1 MHANVVLHYDQP
13 LTNDKIQLKISYKMK
28 INFTRQILIL
38 ICITCSYSGLNAQVW
53 SKSFTAG
60 GYDSNNKLLGGSEV
74 LQLVDHKSILFASV
88 GYWQDANNIWYGGSN
103 SSIGWGQINRLDNPS
118 ANWQEDLF
126 LGSSFLRPEILK
138 QIIFTKDQFGNSL
151 SSPDTVLICAG
162 YSPNYITSQV
172 IVKSFVRNDVNGTW
186 GESQIVQG
194 SFPAGENYSIRD
206 IEIYIDQQTGFEYVF
221 ATVGTQGIYKGKYN
235 PAAPG
240 KINWISTAEFG
251 PLSIR
256 PLGIEVANGALHF
269 SSGSKLYRRI
279 DGVSPNYVIDHDF
292 SDLGATIN
300 SAVGGIRGL
309 TTIDNPSGVD
319 DAFLMMWCPNGQSQG
334 TIYRLEPNGSAGFN
348 RIYEAKLSI
357 LIESFLEGSNASYVL
372 GAYNEFYKYIDPISN
387 DTLHLV
393 GFEANITGGGHPTW
407 NSYYKGGLFAKRN
420 SNGQYSIE
428 EINGTIGTD
437 DTPLVANRCYASS
450 PFSNENALYFG
461 GFDPNSNSSTNMA
474 WVFKKN
480 YQDISI
486 DDITKNVN
494 NFVIYPNPASNQLIL
509 ESKILDDHEFSIINL
524 LGKKVAFGRL
534 NSQIETIDISS
545 LPQNVYIIKVA
556 NEAFKFIKTD

>member
-1 MHANVVLHYDQP
+1 MKCQKS
-13 LTNDKIQLKISYKMK
+13 LTKRII
-28 INFTRQILIL
+28 ILTIA
-38 ICITCSYSGLNAQVW
+38 ICSYSMVDAQSW

-74 LQLVDHKSILFASV
+74 LQLVDHKNTLFASV
-88 GYWQDANNIWYGGSN
+88 GYWEDANNIWYGGFN
-103 SSIGWGQINRLDNPS
+103 TSIGWGQINRLDNPS

-486 DDITKNVN
+486 DDITKNEN

>member
-1 MHANVVLHYDQP
+1 MKYKKS
-13 LTNDKIQLKISYKMK
+13 LTKRIVI
-28 INFTRQILIL
+28 FTMAI
-38 ICITCSYSGLNAQVW
+38 CSYSMVDAQSW

-74 LQLVDHKSILFASV
+74 LQLVDHKSTLFASV
-88 GYWQDANNIWYGGSN
+88 GYWQDANNIWYGGFN

-138 QIIFTKDQFGNSL
+138 QIIFTKDQFGNEL

-162 YSPNYITSQV
+162 YSPNYITSEV
-172 IVKSFVRNDVNGTW
+172 MVKSFVRNDVNGTW

-256 PLGIEVANGALHF
+256 PLGIEVANGDLHF

-334 TIYRLEPNGSAGFN
+334 TIYRLEPNGSGGFN

-357 LIESFLEGSNASYVL
+357 LIASFLEGSNASYVL

-393 GFEANITGGGHPTW
+393 GFEANIAGGGHPTW
-407 NSYYKGGLFAKRN
+407 NSYYKGGMFAKRN

-486 DDITKNVN
+486 DDITENEN
-494 NFVIYPNPASNQLIL
+494 NFVVYPNPASNQLIL
-509 ESKILDDHEFSIINL
+509 ESKILEDHEFSIINL
-524 LGKKVAFGRL
+524 LGKKVASGRL

-545 LPQNVYIIKVA
+545 LPKNVYIIKVA

>member
-1 MHANVVLHYDQP
+1 MTTKRYICFFILTTILCSNNV
-13 LTNDKIQLKISYKMK
+13 
-28 INFTRQILIL
+28 
-38 ICITCSYSGLNAQVW
+38 LNAQVW
-53 SKSFTAG
+53 SKSFIAG
-60 GYDSNNKLLGGSEV
+60 GYDSNNTFLGGSEV
-74 LQLVDHKSILFASV
+74 LQLVNHKNMLFASV
-88 GYWQDANNIWYGGSN
+88 GYWEDSNNIWYGGSN
-103 SSIGWGQINRLDNPS
+103 SNIGWGQINRLDNPS

-126 LGSSFLRPEILK
+126 MGASYLRPEILK

-206 IEIYIDQQTGFEYVF
+206 IEIYVDQQTGLEYVF

-235 PAAPG
+235 PAASG
-240 KINWISTAEFG
+240 KIDWISTAEFG

-279 DGVSPNYVIDHDF
+279 DGVSPSYVIDHDF

-309 TTIDNPSGVD
+309 TTIDNLSGVD
-319 DAFLMMWCPNGQSQG
+319 DAFLLMWCPNGQSQG
-334 TIYRLEPNGSAGFN
+334 TIYRLEPDGAGGFN
-348 RIYEAKLSI
+348 RIYETKLSL
-357 LIESFLEGSNASYVL
+357 LIESFLAGSDATYVL
-372 GAYNEFYKYIDPISN
+372 GAYNDFYKYIDPISS
-387 DTLHLV
+387 DTMHLV
-393 GFEANITGGGHPTW
+393 GFEAIISGGGHPTW
-407 NSYYKGGLFAKRN
+407 NGYYKGGLFAKRD

-428 EINGTIGTD
+428 EINGTIGAN
-437 DTPLVANRCYASS
+437 DTALVANRCYVSS

-461 GFDPNSNSSTNMA
+461 GFDPNSNASTNMA
-474 WVFKKN
+474 WVFKKD
-480 YQDISI
+480 YQVNSV
-486 DDITKNVN
+486 DDFTENES
-494 NFVIYPNPASNQLIL
+494 NFTIYPNPASNQLFL
-509 ESKILDDHEFSIINL
+509 ESKILEDYEFSIINL
-524 LGKKVAFGRL
+524 LGKKVVSGRL
-534 NSQIETIDISS
+534 NGQIETIDISS
-545 LPQNVYIIKVA
+545 LPPNVYILRVA
-556 NEAFKFIKTD
+556 NEVVKFIKTK